1 MLCWLWH
8 SCFDGTLMEL
18 FIETLGIWNWVIAG
32 IILLLFELII
42 PGVYIMWFGCGALLT
57 ALTVF
62 CVKWS
67 AFALWETQIIV
78 FLLFSIILV
87 VIARI
92 FFRRDKETDQPLL
105 NLRTTQM
112 VGHSTKLH
120 EPIVNGQGHIRID
133 DTIWRVKG
141 PDLPMGTIV
150 KIVDFYDGA
159 FKVEKGE

>member
-1 MLCWLWH
+1 
-8 SCFDGTLMEL
+8 MEL

-112 VGHSTKLH
+112 VGRSTKLH

-133 DTIWRVKG
+133 DTIWRVQG
-141 PDLPMGTIV
+141 PDMPIGTIV